1 MEVWIHAE
9 LLCLTSTSKKKRGG
23 RGGKDAARIC
33 GILICL
39 FLQHHS
45 ILLFMHFSV
54 EHKWERTCTT

>member
-1 MEVWIHAE
+1 MLDLH
-9 LLCLTSTSKKKRGG
+9 KQKKRGG
-23 RGGKDAARIC
+23 GEGGKDAARIC